1 MGTLEENRQQ
11 WRSEH
16 RPGVPSLI
24 DLDDELR
31 SYIDAQAERMSYVEL
46 AKACRQQFGRGRS
59 PSKTVIARYWQKRLV
74 ARGAARKHHTTSK
87 IHISPQI
94 KAFIDQRLPE
104 MTFKSLANACR
115 KQFGKRRAPSASAI
129 HRYHLSTKVSRKG
142 AP

>member
-1 MGTLEENRQQ
+1 MSTPEENRQQ

-24 DLDDELR
+24 GIDDEVR
-31 SYIDAQAERMSYVEL
+31 AFIDAHAERISYAGL
-46 AKACRQQFGRGRS
+46 AKACRHNFGRGRS

-74 ARGAARKHHTTSK
+74 ARGVARKHHTTSK
-87 IHISPQI
+87 IHIDPEI
-94 KAFIDQRLPE
+94 KAFIDRHLPE
-104 MTFKSLANACR
+104 MTFKRLANACR